1 MRNYPRKGILLE
13 QNKEPGLSKEIRILP
28 ALPVER
34 SELPG
39 PVSSTPDLLAPY
51 EIVSIAKEAN
61 IVDEIDGR
69 RLWKKLA
76 QAARESVSGIVV
88 DALDDEPYISSQ
100 LAPTLQFPEQ
110 LHQGLR
116 LALRAIGASKSSIE
130 IYRNLFDLDTRIPS
144 SIMGVKVDR
153 ISGSYPAESYARR
166 RMQRNSTLVVG
177 ACALL
182 FLQRAVYEGLRQTSA
197 FVTVTGDCVA
207 NPGNYEVPL
216 GVSAGALL
224 EAVGLI
230 TNPKRV
236 VAGGSMTG
244 FSLTDPSTVYLSQ
257 TTRGLLAFAEE
268 FQDMGYACLGCGR
281 CTEACP
287 QGLSPYFIYKVMQ
300 SHRKHHIE
308 LADADLCIGCGS
320 CSYVCPAKLDL
331 AQVMA
336 QAAAYTHRRQT
347 SGGQP

>member
-1 MRNYPRKGILLE
+1 MRSYPRKGILLE

-144 SIMGVKVDR
+144 SIMG
-153 ISGSYPAESYARR
+153 G
-166 RMQRNSTLVVG
+166 
-177 ACALL
+177 
-182 FLQRAVYEGLRQTSA
+182 
-197 FVTVTGDCVA
+197 
-207 NPGNYEVPL
+207 
-216 GVSAGALL
+216 
-224 EAVGLI
+224 
-230 TNPKRV
+230 
-236 VAGGSMTG
+236 
-244 FSLTDPSTVYLSQ
+244 
-257 TTRGLLAFAEE
+257 
-268 FQDMGYACLGCGR
+268 
-281 CTEACP
+281 
-287 QGLSPYFIYKVMQ
+287 QG
-300 SHRKHHIE
+300 
-308 LADADLCIGCGS
+308 
-320 CSYVCPAKLDL
+320 
-331 AQVMA
+331 
-336 QAAAYTHRRQT
+336 
-347 SGGQP
+347 

>member
-1 MRNYPRKGILLE
+1 MRCFFC
-13 QNKEPGLSKEIRILP
+13 S
-28 ALPVER
+28 
-34 SELPG
+34 
-39 PVSSTPDLLAPY
+39 
-51 EIVSIAKEAN
+51 
-61 IVDEIDGR
+61 GR
-69 RLWKKLA
+69 FTRG
-76 QAARESVSGIVV
+76 SG
-88 DALDDEPYISSQ
+88 
-100 LAPTLQFPEQ
+100 
-110 LHQGLR
+110 
-116 LALRAIGASKSSIE
+116 
-130 IYRNLFDLDTRIPS
+130 
-144 SIMGVKVDR
+144 
-153 ISGSYPAESYARR
+153 
-166 RMQRNSTLVVG
+166 
-177 ACALL
+177 
-182 FLQRAVYEGLRQTSA
+182 QTSA